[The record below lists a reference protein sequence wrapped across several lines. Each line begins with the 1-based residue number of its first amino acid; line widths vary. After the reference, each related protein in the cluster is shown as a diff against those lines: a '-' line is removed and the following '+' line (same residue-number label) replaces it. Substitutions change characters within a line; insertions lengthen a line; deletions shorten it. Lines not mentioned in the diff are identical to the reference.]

1 MDLTVRCSSSG
12 RQIDPSKVSTCQLCN
27 IHVETTESI
36 KKRKETSNLN
46 LSNQLQNCTSFS
58 FFASVRNFVCKMTE
72 DAELLMS
79 LYDGILHKPFTEN
92 YVVHWSKD
100 GLASDIDQLH
110 NLKVLFTV
118 RSFLIFYFQII
129 IFFFIILSFFSFRI

>member
-1 MDLTVRCSSSG
+1 
-12 RQIDPSKVSTCQLCN
+12 
-27 IHVETTESI
+27 
-36 KKRKETSNLN
+36 
-46 LSNQLQNCTSFS
+46 
-58 FFASVRNFVCKMTE
+58 MTE

-118 RSFLIFYFQII
+118 RISWKFQYDDLFSMYLLIYFL
-129 IFFFIILSFFSFRI
+129 